1 METVHLLTLGCP
13 KNLVDSELM
22 LGALTEAG
30 YEITTDP
37 SSAQVLIV
45 NTCAFIE
52 AAKKES
58 ISAILEA
65 AELKA
70 KAPGRRLVVTG
81 CMAQR
86 YGAELRQ
93 EMPEIDILVGT
104 GNFLDLPKLLR
115 RTESA
120 SSSSARGGLREPVP
134 SSGAAHLLPYR
145 GATRVITGNF
155 FSSYLKVSEGCN
167 HQCAFCIIP
176 KIRGV
181 HESRPLADLVEE
193 ARRLVDGGMRELNL
207 VAQDLTAYGRDL
219 VPRSSLAQL
228 LFALNELENLK
239 WIRLLYCYPNF
250 ITDELLTAVAQ
261 LPKVVKYIDMPL
273 QHADDEILRAMRRER
288 SVDTVRRLL
297 DRIRRR
303 IPNVA
308 LRTSF
313 IVGFP
318 GETEQAFER
327 LLNFVAE
334 QRFDH
339 VGVFTYSR
347 EEGTEA
353 YDFAG
358 QVPEAEKRRRRRQLM
373 QLQAG
378 ISARRNQSFL
388 GKEIE
393 VLVESEIVGRRQRKQ
408 GRAWWQA
415 PEIDGAVLL
424 QGAAE
429 PGEFIR
435 ARVKR
440 TFTYDLLAETLD
452 PDHLRG
458 ASNGKSRNG
467 GKPQEF
473 HGRPPAAVARYES

>member
-1 METVHLLTLGCP
+1 METIHLVTLGCP

-22 LGALTEAG
+22 LGTLASAG

-37 SSAQVLIV
+37 AKAQVLIV

-65 AELKA
+65 ADLKA
-70 KAPGRRLVVTG
+70 KLPGRRLVVTG
-81 CMAQR
+81 CLAQR
-86 YGAELRQ
+86 YGAQLRE

-104 GNFLDLPKLLR
+104 GNFLDLPELLR
-115 RTESA
+115 RSDAPTGSHSA
-120 SSSSARGGLREPVP
+120 TAAALEAVAPRE
-134 SSGAAHLLPYR
+134 GAHLLPYR
-145 GATRVITGNF
+145 DAPRMVTGNF

-167 HQCAFCIIP
+167 HKCAFCIIP

-181 HESRPLADLVEE
+181 HESRPLTDLVEE
-193 ARRLVDGGMRELNL
+193 ARRLVDGGVRELNL
-207 VAQDLTAYGRDL
+207 IAQDLTAYGRDL
-219 VPRSSLAQL
+219 TPRSSLAEL
-228 LFALNELENLK
+228 LFALNGLEGLK

-250 ITDELLTAVAQ
+250 ITDELLTAIAE

-273 QHADDEILRAMRRER
+273 QHADDQILRAMRRER
-288 SVDTVRRLL
+288 SGDALRRLL

-318 GETEQAFER
+318 GETEQAFQR
-327 LLNFVAE
+327 LLDFVVE
-334 QRFDH
+334 QQFHH

-353 YDFAG
+353 YDLPG
-358 QVPEAEKRRRRRQLM
+358 QIPEAEKRRRRRRLM
-373 QLQAG
+373 QLQAE
-378 ISARRNQSFL
+378 ISAKINQTFL
-388 GKEIE
+388 GEEIE
-393 VLVESEIVGRRQRKQ
+393 VLVESELAGRGKRMC
-408 GRAWWQA
+408 GRAAWQA
-415 PEIDGAVLL
+415 PDIDGTVLL
-424 QGAAE
+424 EGIAE

-435 ARVKR
+435 AQVKR
-440 TFTYDLLAETLD
+440 TLTYDLLAEILH
-452 PDHLRG
+452 PGYLRG

-467 GKPQEF
+467 GESQAL
-473 HGRPPAAVARYES
+473 HG